1 ISIPIR
7 QAVAVSG
14 YLMKQKLKGN
24 KRYPLVLML
33 EPLYR
38 CNLACAGCGKIQHPE
53 DVLNTYLTPEQCWD
67 AAEECGA
74 PVVSIAGGE
83 PLVHPQIDEIVA
95 GLVQR
100 KKFVYLCTN
109 AILLE
114 RWLPKLNPSTYLTIS
129 VHMDGMRELHDAM
142 VDREGVFD
150 KAVAGIR
157 EAKRRG
163 YRVSTNTTVFADSKP
178 EQIGELF
185 TFLSDELKVD
195 GMMVS
200 PGYDYPKA
208 PNQNVFLKRPE
219 MIETFKKIFALPGR
233 RNWRF
238 FHTPLF
244 LEFLQG
250 KRAMQC
256 TAWGNPTG
264 GVFGCGSGAG
274 APDRVVAA
282 AEAST
287 AEVVI
292 IAGVCG
298 GLDPSLGPGSLILA
312 RRLVA
317 AGEPDLT
324 PSHALLDAARRALL
338 ARDIG
343 FVSSTL
349 LTTDRPIASR
359 DDRTAAWNEHGAAG
373 VDMETYGIAKTLDG
387 RGIRWLALRGVVD
400 PATGTLPAP
409 LLEWREEQD
418 ERGIVRLMLR
428 TPASWPS

>member
-1 ISIPIR
+1 MAVPISQMWTVASYVLGQKIR
-7 QAVAVSG
+7 G
-14 YLMKQKLKGN
+14 RT
-24 KRYPLVLML
+24 RYPLVLML
-33 EPLYR
+33 EPLFR

-53 DVLNTYLTPEQCWD
+53 DVLNTYLTPQQCWD

-83 PLVHPQIDEIVA
+83 PLVHPQIDEIVD

-114 RWLPKLNPSTYLTIS
+114 RWLPKLKPSTYLTIS

-142 VDREGVFD
+142 VDREGVFE

-208 PNQNVFLKRPE
+208 PNQSVFLKRPQ

-256 TAWGNPTG
+256 TAWGNPTR
-264 GVFGCGSGAG
+264 GVFGWQRPCYLMAEGYVPTFKQLIEETEWDRYGYGRDARCTNCMAHCGYEATAVKATMASPLEGIRAGAG
-274 APDRVVAA
+274 A
-282 AEAST
+282 
-287 AEVVI
+287 
-292 IAGVCG
+292 
-298 GLDPSLGPGSLILA
+298 
-312 RRLVA
+312 
-317 AGEPDLT
+317 
-324 PSHALLDAARRALL
+324 LL
-338 ARDIG
+338 
-343 FVSSTL
+343 
-349 LTTDRPIASR
+349 
-359 DDRTAAWNEHGAAG
+359 
-373 VDMETYGIAKTLDG
+373 G
-387 RGIRWLALRGVVD
+387 RGA
-400 PATGTLPAP
+400 
-409 LLEWREEQD
+409 Q
-418 ERGIVRLMLR
+418 
-428 TPASWPS
+428 